1 MKFEKI
7 QIEPTTRCNLSCVYC
22 LRNGFGRSDID
33 LEIVEKVAG
42 NAKKYVV
49 YGYGEPLLH
58 PDLEK
63 ILNLLDGEIVLS
75 TNGMFDFSD
84 VASIVDKMA
93 VSFDLSGLRRGLR
106 VAEVERRLKY
116 VDDGMLQVV
125 VTRGNV
131 EAMPKIIE
139 IAAENGMGVFVTNV
153 VAKNELIYRERL
165 YFEGS
170 KRNVELVKGLG
181 EDIILK
187 AIHDYSRGY
196 GEYAELYRRIIRE
209 VYGSGYSINL
219 ISIFEYREAIERAL
233 KTEKYFEE
241 LKEMA
246 KDLGVE
252 LEAPSFFGDAKSRE
266 CPYKNSIFVRAD
278 GLVSSCMPFAY
289 THNEFVNSHP
299 KKIEA
304 FTPADLRI
312 HDIDE
317 VHSLISGFE
326 ELREDMENFPWCAD
340 CPYVVGCWYAEKNID
355 CYANSPS
362 CSECLYS
369 CKIARCLL

>member
-7 QIEPTTRCNLSCVYC
+7 QIEPTTRCNLACVYC
-22 LRNGFGRSDID
+22 LRDKFGEVDVD
-33 LEIVEKVAG
+33 LEIVEKIAG
-42 NAKKYVV
+42 SAKKYVV

-58 PDLEK
+58 PKLEK
-63 ILNLLDGEIVLS
+63 ILDLLDGEIILS
-75 TNGMFDFSD
+75 TNGMFDFFE
-84 VASIVDKMA
+84 VAGIVDKLA
-93 VSFDLSGLRRGLR
+93 VSFDLTGLRRGLR
-106 VAEVERRLKY
+106 IAEVEKRLKY
-116 VDDGMLQVV
+116 VDRGMLQVV

-139 IAAENGMGVFVTNV
+139 IAAENDMGVFVTNV
-153 VAKNELIYRERL
+153 VAKNSLIYKERL

-170 KRNVELVKGLG
+170 KRNVELVRGLG
-181 EDIILK
+181 EDIIVK

-196 GEYAELYRRIIRE
+196 GEYADIYKQIIKD
-209 VYGSGYSINL
+209 VYGNGYSINL
-219 ISIFEYREAIERAL
+219 ISIFESKEAIEWASKAER
-233 KTEKYFEE
+233 YFEE

-246 KDLGVE
+246 KDLGVD
-252 LEAPSFFGDAKSRE
+252 LEIPAFFADAKSRE

-289 THNEFVNSHP
+289 THYEFVNSHF

-304 FTPADLRI
+304 YTPADLKI
-312 HDIDE
+312 HNIDDVYE
-317 VHSLISGFE
+317 LISKFE
-326 ELREDMENFPWCAD
+326 MIRKDLENFPWCAD
-340 CPYVVGCWYAEKNID
+340 CPYVIGCWFAEKNID
-355 CYANSPS
+355 CYTNSPS